1 MPRVGEGVTAGVA
14 PVEIEADDV
23 LLGVNVE
30 VMVTLGDFVTRAVTV
45 VDKVFDGVVVMVLD
59 GVLEDVMDT
68 VGVYV

>member
-1 MPRVGEGVTAGVA
+1 MPRVGEGVIAGVA

-59 GVLEDVMDT
+59 GVLEAVMDT

>member
-1 MPRVGEGVTAGVA
+1 M
-14 PVEIEADDV
+14 EIEADDV

-59 GVLEDVMDT
+59 GVLEAVMDT